1 MFDAAAGLLPTAV
14 SIAPVR
20 LLKSRRHLQKGHPAV
35 KETPI
40 RFVMVGGFLGAG
52 KTTLI
57 SRLARRFQQDGKHV
71 CVVTNDQAAGLVDT
85 ELLRSQG
92 LEVNE
97 VAGSC
102 FCCNFDGLTGAMEA
116 FETRQRPDVILAEPV
131 GSCTDLVATIAL
143 PMMERLGEKFV
154 QSPYAVVLKPSHGRK
169 ILSGAG
175 GGFSAK
181 AEYIFR
187 KQLEESELLLLNR
200 VDELSESEVEEI
212 SGLVAEQYPGRA
224 MIGLSAKT
232 GENLETLYQ
241 ALANPA
247 AARSL
252 TIEVDY
258 DVYAEGEAELGW
270 LNATVRFESAEPFE
284 LDRLSVALVDDLR
297 EQFQKIQAEPG
308 HLKVLCGDGDG
319 SVSVANL
326 IDGDS
331 STVLSVAA
339 ERQVSSADAVINARV
354 RLAPAE
360 LQQLVEATV
369 RRAGTTV
376 SASAQIQQ
384 IESFRPGRPVPT
396 HRMSLN

>member
-1 MFDAAAGLLPTAV
+1 MND
-14 SIAPVR
+14 S
-20 LLKSRRHLQKGHPAV
+20 
-35 KETPI
+35 PI
-40 RFVMVGGFLGAG
+40 RFVMIGGFLGAG

-57 SRLARRFQQDGKHV
+57 GRLAKRFQADGKHV

-131 GSCTDLVATIAL
+131 GSCTDLIATIAL

-200 VDELSESEVEEI
+200 IDELGEAEVEQI
-212 SGLVAEQYPGRA
+212 SGLVAQQYPGRP
-224 MIGLSAKT
+224 MIGVSAKT
-232 GENLETLYQ
+232 GANLETLYQ

-247 AARSL
+247 TARSL
-252 TIEVDY
+252 TMEVDY
-258 DVYAEGEAELGW
+258 DVYADGEAELGW

-284 LDRLSVALVDDLR
+284 LDHLSVALVDDLR
-297 EQFQKIQAEPG
+297 NQLQRIQAEPG

-326 IDGDS
+326 VDGES
-331 STVLSVAA
+331 PTVLSVPAD
-339 ERQVSSADAVINARV
+339 RRVTVADAVINARV
-354 RLAPAE
+354 RLDPDQ
-360 LQQLVEATV
+360 LQQLVEAAV
-369 RRAGTTV
+369 RRAGLVV
-376 SASAQIQQ
+376 SATAETRQ

-396 HRMSLN
+396 HRTSLR